1 MVSILPKRIKGNEYL
16 YLVDSL
22 RKGEKVIQKTIK
34 YIGPKRPIPKSE
46 FECMIFS
53 YRREDWILAKCE
65 DVLPYTHHQKM
76 KKASEQYQQ
85 HLFTMDPIS
94 KEKEQQRFLSIFI
107 ASSNAIEGS
116 TMTAKDTFEFLFK
129 DTVPKD
135 HSKKELFMAS
145 NLLDAWNYVEKN
157 CYRLPTNNDL
167 QELHARVNKGI
178 ESEETLGKYK
188 KIQNYI
194 GDRYTSSY
202 LFVEERMKQLW
213 MWIRQAFK
221 GINEFEMAF
230 QSHAQFEIIHPF
242 VDGNGRVGRLLLNW
256 LLLYLK
262 LMPLAM
268 RSTKRSEYITALENA
283 RRGKIEAICI
293 FCYQEYMEQYQFV

>member
-1 MVSILPKRIKGNEYL
+1 MASILTKRINGKEYL

-46 FECMIFS
+46 FECMLFS
-53 YRREDWILAKCE
+53 YRHEDWILIKHE
-65 DVLPYTHHQKM
+65 DVLPYTHHNQM

-85 HLFTMDPIS
+85 HLSTLDTLS

-116 TMTAKDTFEFLFK
+116 TMTVKETFEYLFK
-129 DTVPKD
+129 DTVPQD

-145 NLLDAWNYVEKN
+145 NMLEAWKYVEKN
-157 CYRLPTNNDL
+157 HHQLPKHQDL
-167 QELHARVNKGI
+167 KELHARVNKGI
-178 ESEETLGKYK
+178 ESEETLGQFK
-188 KIQNYI
+188 KVQNYI

-202 LFVEERMKQLW
+202 LFIEERMKQLW
-213 MWIRQAFK
+213 KWFRRAFAEMD
-221 GINEFEMAF
+221 NFEVAF

-242 VDGNGRVGRLLLNW
+242 VDGNGRLGRLLLNW
-256 LLLYLK
+256 LLLYK
-262 LMPLAM
+262 ELMPLAI
-268 RSTKRSEYITALENA
+268 RSAKRSEYITALENT
-283 RRGKIEAICI
+283 RRGKIEAICL
-293 FCYQEYMEQYQFV
+293 FCYQEYMEQYKFV